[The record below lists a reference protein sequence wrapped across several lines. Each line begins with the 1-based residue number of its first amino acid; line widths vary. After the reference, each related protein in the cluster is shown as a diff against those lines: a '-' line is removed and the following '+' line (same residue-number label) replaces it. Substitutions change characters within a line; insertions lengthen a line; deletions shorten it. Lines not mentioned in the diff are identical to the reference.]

1 MAKTK
6 STPSKAT
13 LAAADQLAETIDHDR
28 ARLHFDAMAL
38 CEEARGLIDRGWYSR
53 ALENTLPMTLIGDD
67 LIVDRA
73 RELSIIAL
81 ACLADETAA
90 IDDDERHF
98 EYLDTWRRLSPY
110 DPEPIVRMGEALCKL
125 DHYAQARSWFRKA
138 LTLKGDHFGALK
150 GMVGVEWYS
159 GQKARCIHW
168 VRRCWDAVNGYGWM
182 SGHDEATAIKNL
194 DDLYALTL
202 VALLAGGK
210 MDEALEIGRM
220 AKEEFG
226 GRLRFTMSIIEQVE
240 DDLPDIDLDGF
251 I

>member
-6 STPSKAT
+6 STPSKAA
-13 LAAADQLAETIDHDR
+13 LAAANQLAETIDHDR

-90 IDDDERHF
+90 TDDDEQRF
-98 EYLDTWRRLSPY
+98 EHLNAWRRLSPY
-110 DPEPIVRMGEALCKL
+110 DPEPIVRMGEAFVKI
-125 DHYAQARSWFRKA
+125 DRYAQARSCFRKA
-138 LTLKGDHFGALK
+138 LALKGDHFGALK
-150 GMVGVEWYS
+150 GMVGVEWRA
-159 GQKARCIHW
+159 GQKARCIQW
-168 VRRCWDAVNGYGWM
+168 AKKCWDAVNGYGWM

-210 MDEALEIGRM
+210 MDEAFEVGRM

-226 GRLRFTMSIIEQVE
+226 GRLRWTTSIIEQVE